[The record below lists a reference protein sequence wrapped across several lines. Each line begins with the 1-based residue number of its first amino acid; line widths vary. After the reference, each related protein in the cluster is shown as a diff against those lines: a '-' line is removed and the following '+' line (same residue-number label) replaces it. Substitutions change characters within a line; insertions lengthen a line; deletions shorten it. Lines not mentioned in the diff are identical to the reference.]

1 MGDGRRRQAFGLN
14 APLYILGRP
23 LSRPGQKPPEV
34 YNRGVNA
41 TPTIVGMTRAEI
53 AELLGSGARVN
64 VRAAQIANW
73 VYHKGAASFSEMTD
87 LPEVL
92 RDSLGANARVNNL
105 AILRKQESS
114 DGVKKLLVHSGDQQ
128 GFECVLLPYSSRVS
142 CCISSQVG
150 CAMGCRFCATGLG
163 GFDRNLD
170 AGEIVGQY
178 LMLQRL
184 SPRRVS
190 HVVYMGM
197 GEPLL
202 NFDNVI
208 KSLRLFKNE
217 VGLSYRHMTVST
229 VGIVPEIRRLAS
241 EKLPIHLAIS
251 LHSPF
256 DDVRDRLMPVNRKW
270 PMADLLSACR
280 DYVEATGRKITFEY
294 LLIETVTDTED
305 QAAELARSIKGLP
318 CLVNLIPFNY
328 VDTEQGFR
336 RPSRNRVRRFRAV
349 LESAGVNVSQRME
362 RGHDISAACGQLAG
376 SHAGKF
382 AKRRSLCTV
391 SPSS

>member
-1 MGDGRRRQAFGLN
+1 M
-14 APLYILGRP
+14 
-23 LSRPGQKPPEV
+23 S
-34 YNRGVNA
+34 A

-53 AELLGSGARVN
+53 ADLLGDEPRAT
-64 VRAAQIANW
+64 VRAAQIAKW
-73 VYHKGAASFSEMTD
+73 AYRKGATSFGEMTD
-87 LPEVL
+87 LPENL
-92 RDSLGANARVNNL
+92 RAILGATWPISKL
-105 AILRKQESS
+105 AILRKQVSI
-114 DGVKKLLVHSGDQQ
+114 DGVNKLLVHSGDQQ
-128 GFECVLLPYSSRVS
+128 GFECVLLPYSSRIS

-184 SPRRVS
+184 SPRRIS

-202 NFDNVI
+202 NYDNVI
-208 KSLRLFKNE
+208 KSLRLFKDE

-229 VGIVPEIRRLAS
+229 VGIVPEIRRLAD
-241 EKLPIHLAIS
+241 EKLPINLAIS

-256 DDVRDRLMPVNRKW
+256 DEVRDRLMPVNRKW
-270 PMADLLSACR
+270 PMAELLRACQR
-280 DYVEATGRKITFEY
+280 YVEATGRKITFEY
-294 LLIETVTDTED
+294 LLIEAVTDTED

-328 VDTEQGFR
+328 VDTDQGFR

-391 SPSS
+391 LPSS